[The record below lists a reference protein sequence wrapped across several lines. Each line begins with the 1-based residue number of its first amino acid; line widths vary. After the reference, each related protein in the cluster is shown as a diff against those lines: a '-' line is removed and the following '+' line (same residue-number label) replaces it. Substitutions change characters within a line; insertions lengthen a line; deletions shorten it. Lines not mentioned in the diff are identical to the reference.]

1 MSQTM
6 TIKQY
11 ASHRNV
17 SKTMI
22 YKYLEDGSIS
32 DHSIIDGRPLRID
45 VEGADADL
53 RRNAITRADYPEDFA
68 DDYSEDDGD
77 DRGDMGLDLG
87 KIEIDV
93 PEESPGRSVIR
104 PLLVMVIWE
113 FSVIAERRGKFKGL
127 SDFVINGKWMDR
139 LLANPD
145 IRNHTSWLSRQIDRK
160 GYRK

>member
-45 VEGADADL
+45 VDGADADL
-53 RRNAITRADYPEDFA
+53 RRNAITRADYPEDFS
-68 DDYSEDDGD
+68 DDYDEDGGD
-77 DRGDMGLDLG
+77 DRGGMDLDLG
-87 KIEIDV
+87 DV
-93 PEESPGRSVIR
+93 RLDVEESPGKSIIR
-104 PLLVMVIWE
+104 PLFALILWQ
-113 FSVIAERRGKFKGL
+113 FSQIAERRGRFKGL
-127 SDFVINGKWMDR
+127 SEFVVNGKWMDP
-139 LLANPD
+139 LLRNPD
-145 IRNHTSWLSRQIDRK
+145 VKRHMEWISRQIDR
-160 GYRK
+160 RHSR